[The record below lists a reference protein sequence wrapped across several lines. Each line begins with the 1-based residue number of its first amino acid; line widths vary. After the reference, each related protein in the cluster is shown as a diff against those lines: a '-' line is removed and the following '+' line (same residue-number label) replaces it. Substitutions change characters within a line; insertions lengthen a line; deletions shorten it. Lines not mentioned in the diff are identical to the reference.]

1 MKEDEKLRLKNL
13 SEDFMKK
20 RVHSLWFIGALVL
33 FLSVGIGLNAQ
44 DTTPQSQPPDQQ
56 AQQPSTPD
64 QTQPSQTPSETPK
77 QAPDQSGQAAPDS
90 TQPTAAQSF
99 TGTVVKSGDKY
110 VFQDEATGN
119 TYDIDHQDEVQKF
132 EGKKVKVRGT
142 LDESGK
148 MIHIQ

>member
-1 MKEDEKLRLKNL
+1 
-13 SEDFMKK
+13 MKK

-33 FLSVGIGLNAQ
+33 FLSVGVLNAQ
-44 DTTPQSQPPDQQ
+44 NTTPQSQPPDQQ
-56 AQQPSTPD
+56 AQQPSTAD

-90 TQPTAAQSF
+90 AQPTAAQSF